1 MDAEEG
7 VCVIG
12 YRRLCYDVEAVST
25 VYQGGIDMKQIVFV
39 ITLVVAVAAFGLRSV
54 YASEEH
60 GIAPGTV
67 TDYIHAV
74 IESDRTFYT
83 IHVVERLQKGG
94 GSTAAENWRSKN
106 DVLPLPAQFLLESS
120 ELAMKTGASVRYRLI
135 SLWPINPHNAPY
147 NEAERH
153 GLESVLKH
161 PEQPVKGPVKVGNE
175 TYYQAIYADRAV
187 TQACVGCHN
196 AHPQS
201 KKKDFKLNDVMGG
214 LVIEIP
220 MDRR

>member
-1 MDAEEG
+1 
-7 VCVIG
+7 
-12 YRRLCYDVEAVST
+12 
-25 VYQGGIDMKQIVFV
+25 MKQVICIV
-39 ITLVVAVAAFGLRSV
+39 TLVLAVGVFGSRLA
-54 YASEEH
+54 YASGEH
-60 GIAPGTV
+60 GIPPGTV

-106 DVLPLPAQFLLESS
+106 DVLPLPAQFLMESS

-135 SLWPINPHNAPY
+135 SLWPINPTNAPY
-147 NEAERH
+147 NEAERR

-161 PEQPVKGPVKVGNE
+161 PDEPVKGTVKVGGE
-175 TYYQAIYADRAV
+175 TYFQAIYADRAV

-196 AHPQS
+196 AHPKTQ
-201 KKKDFKLNDVMGG
+201 KKDFKLNDVMGG